1 MKIIKYILMN
11 LKINQI
17 DLNDSEFE
25 SSIMDKINEEAK
37 KLDDN
42 INKSS
47 LNYLNKYVNMSINE
61 LEKEIKQKNEK
72 LLSLHKEKEDTKN
85 ELNSIIQ
92 NLNELMA
99 VNSDLLCQKEND
111 PEIIQKLEKLLEM
124 RKRELN
130 SSKKNK

>member
-25 SSIMDKINEEAK
+25 SSIMDEINEEAK

-61 LEKEIKQKNEK
+61 LEKEINCLKMKQFQEMN
-72 LLSLHKEKEDTKN
+72 
-85 ELNSIIQ
+85 
-92 NLNELMA
+92 
-99 VNSDLLCQKEND
+99 ND
-111 PEIIQKLEKLLEM
+111 SY
-124 RKRELN
+124 N
-130 SSKKNK
+130 